1 MNVDDEGDMTFTVN
15 ITYQTKDP
23 IADPQTHADITDILI
38 QRAGQ
43 SFQGMRLTKRTGLSR
58 DQRIMT
64 IRLVYKEIKSDNAF
78 HPFTHD
84 CSVSDDVESDLFGR
98 SVLQGKGFYTWRRTL
113 SGTIT
118 LPARVHKAWTWVVFL
133 KIIRSRFKKLYPFQ
147 KISPLFDVTKPA
159 AQPENDPSVTEQF
172 YYLPLR
178 LKFKNDLYTRKM
190 RFECVYVLVC
200 DLENLW
206 NSTKMFARVNTLWT
220 GDEHE
225 SEPEPLS
232 TQWKHWQD
240 RKNVNL
246 NGIFEYT
253 LDGVPIVY
261 SQCNG
266 TYTDHQFGSETTLP
280 YEDDPDWDTGEGSG
294 GGGSEETDAESQAYD
309 GAYPESKYGDGLE
322 SKYSWIRYD
331 NDFQIIEDTNNIPV
345 SYLEEPP
352 ATFYLTQDASNQM
365 STTHR
370 DYDGMSVHGK
380 PNVPYTQTHPTE
392 VIDTRNSTAVRTYT

>member
-1 MNVDDEGDMTFTVN
+1 
-15 ITYQTKDP
+15 
-23 IADPQTHADITDILI
+23 
-38 QRAGQ
+38 
-43 SFQGMRLTKRTGLSR
+43 
-58 DQRIMT
+58 
-64 IRLVYKEIKSDNAF
+64 
-78 HPFTHD
+78 
-84 CSVSDDVESDLFGR
+84 
-98 SVLQGKGFYTWRRTL
+98 
-113 SGTIT
+113 
-118 LPARVHKAWTWVVFL
+118 
-133 KIIRSRFKKLYPFQ
+133 
-147 KISPLFDVTKPA
+147 
-159 AQPENDPSVTEQF
+159 
-172 YYLPLR
+172 
-178 LKFKNDLYTRKM
+178 M

-392 VIDTRNSTAVRTYT
+392 VIDRGYSTFYVRMRGHAIRINHKIPMPVIITIDGKVAKRMSNKVEQKQVGIGNIPVYLAKWDITYAVDGAEILSNADLLSAIVSSGAPAHYH